1 MAGGASTSIVI
12 NIDTKQATNNID
24 NLEQRFAKLQET
36 VSKLGAEQYLTNEY
50 NELIKMSEIL
60 KKSAETAKT
69 TFDKITLFT
78 DMRSFLSSVENFNK
92 KIDETGAKVDKI
104 SNISFKVDN
113 IEFTS
118 KSVIENQ
125 LKKLQDICDKESK
138 KIKLNIGVENFAK
151 TNVKNI
157 VKEYKKN
164 LETEI
169 KKNIE
174 SGDFRATVP
183 LMYKYK
189 VISQGYNT
197 NNMNFND
204 IDTKREAAISKLTS
218 PDLKRFGLTEDQTNQ
233 IKSEWNKN
241 SQDLLATIENISNE
255 LTTKAQN
262 IKITSGKNGI
272 NIVDN
277 KSMNDT
283 ETQINELKQTI
294 SKAYDELL
302 DVFDVKNKEA
312 RTKTYDLSRLIVEKL
327 NQLKVLDPKAIN
339 LENITEAY
347 DRQINTEAILK
358 KANIMIS
365 EPDLLEYEDTED
377 KIGQYND
384 LLGLLKDLK
393 TAKGALSD
401 KSFSKIL
408 SDNNIN
414 VTDINN
420 KFKILHEG
428 FVQTNVDFN
437 ELLGNATEFQTLIG
451 EVFGNKYILPEFK
464 GTGTGSGSGSG
475 SGTGSGS
482 GDSDFDNAEVE
493 KLQQDYA
500 DLTAEVEKYKAQ
512 IAETT
517 AKLEEMKK
525 TQAESEGDKS
535 KIKELQA
542 SLDALNV
549 SYAEAQNKMKEYRS
563 ELAAYES
570 MSLVQD
576 ANGNNVNQEQYDK
589 LISDAKQ
596 TATELENTRNQ
607 LKMLQEQAAAGGSDE
622 YVVQLNNQLKSTEAM
637 LDKVTNELEY
647 MESSRNRWMDRAEMN
662 AVIDESG
669 QSVYQNDYDNIVAKL
684 SEMKTEAQNAKEELE
699 NLKATSVQLG
709 EGEQVAKTSDIEAVK
724 GLSEAVKNLQER
736 MTKAEEI
743 LQEVPKGRDG
753 LKKLSSQIQKMSGNF
768 NEDGSI
774 KSMGIS
780 AEALSEQLK
789 NLDAEF
795 DARIAKKIE
804 ELEKKSYKENQPKK
818 KFRLAESVK
827 SLKVVV
833 ERATPKDG
841 TEQVDNDI
849 KSAQQNTAVKTEE
862 ANKELYKETEKY
874 KTLSKAVQEYNDLTS
889 QKLDATA
896 YDARIER
903 LQKMQ
908 TLVASIIETV
918 EKYEGKASELSD
930 LTLKSKN
937 GNIGIQDT
945 VKLDELISKLK
956 AGESKN
962 VSKKEQTEQLKQDAQ
977 KYVDVVRDYNNKF
990 QSIISQKVS
999 SGKQFNSMKQQLN
1012 DLSNSIDTIMDKYDQ
1027 FKGQDFYSADFASY
1041 GEELRGRVK
1050 DSSLDLNEI
1059 TKFKGYEQEVLS
1071 IQLKY
1076 SESLQKQKKEQD
1088 AVAEAA
1094 RKKAEAEKE
1103 AVKAA
1108 EETTNEMSV
1117 AEKSREEQKR
1127 KALERQAAQSGAQNI
1142 VSSDSSVNN
1151 SPADNTTLSAILTEV
1166 KSINGKMGGT
1176 QSVDVNVGN
1185 SPNLKVDGAVSEI
1198 KAQSDAMEQAAEK
1211 EVAAIQRV
1219 ANEGKKQFRE
1229 ADMYYYES
1237 AKKNANN
1244 IYKATIDLSLE
1255 NGGDRTDE
1263 MYRIVNETNKDFFA
1277 NLRTMYD
1284 SAYESVKKIDDV
1296 IRKIGRDSS
1305 VSKIDIDDIPNES
1318 VTTLEKVKQL
1328 CEEGKSN
1335 TVEYISEVQK
1345 LFKLFDKYGT
1355 VFGNVKQSG
1364 AKNKA
1369 EYETWLRRSISEASN
1384 GKFDNDWFVDNLI
1397 NEQFYSASGT
1407 HRTLS
1412 DIISELFGDINYH
1425 SNKFDVKNYKKILD
1439 YYENNKERIHSQKS
1453 DYLSNNY
1460 VVVSFEEE
1468 IARINEDTNAINAN
1482 TEAKKENAQAGQVIT
1497 NTDNGMTPVSN
1508 ESTSSAISTEV
1519 QAASEASTAEVQ
1531 AFTTID
1537 DAVTGLTGH
1546 INTKTEAIRAEA
1558 TEMTNAAKSE
1568 VESISLIKKA
1578 VSDLATQIHNVPKVR
1593 IVGENDG
1600 KLNISANLTEEQI
1613 AVIHE
1618 KLKAAF
1624 SGEQAIPISFV
1635 PNVESLKQQ
1644 ITDALKN
1651 VPVEITNNNINKVI
1665 KVNKF
1670 KANSDGVEALR
1681 NSISS
1686 QLKNVKIQ
1694 SFDATTAAES
1704 VKETLSKVLDGV
1716 GLKFDTEKLGNEV
1729 REAVNSGV
1737 EAASAEQKPETS
1749 DNKAVRFKER
1759 ATNDIGKLRDKYA
1772 DKLQGQQL
1780 EVFKE
1785 RLNEIDN
1792 KIKEIKDDASN
1803 YTDENA
1809 QVIDKDIKQIE
1820 ALVNSFKEINNSEDK
1835 INLLIQKLKDS
1846 KNNIERRGAVA
1857 QPVVNNINSEMSAL
1871 EELKRSGQN
1880 LNVGNPA
1887 EVQAFIDKLHEADA
1901 TVASLQQSAK
1911 DIRVSTNTTASVA
1924 KLDSKFN
1931 DLLFKV
1937 DKFKRDNSKITSD
1950 KGISAQF
1957 DSLLRSI
1964 QTIEKSDV
1972 NFQRL
1977 RAQFDQLKATV
1988 QGKGL
1993 TGRSLGD
2000 ELKYIAEKIGIKA
2013 MLGNSIYRVIGAF
2026 RQMVGIVTELDT
2038 GMTTL
2043 RRVTEETEA
2052 TYRKFLK
2059 TAGDE
2064 AHELGSTVSGLV
2076 DSTGDFARLGYNIQ
2090 EANALAKNAVMYSNV
2105 GWLDIQTATADM
2117 TSTMKA
2123 FNIEA
2128 SDSIRI
2134 VDTFDILGKKLPLVT
2149 ISVKGWRHSRPSKDI
2164 VNHNIC
2170 VTTAGGVW

>member
-1 MAGGASTSIVI
+1 MAGNMLMINVGVNSKDAENSLASLEETLKNISKKDSDLKVGENLATEVENARKKYLDMIKMVNSTEGELQKAFAISGLKQTIADIEALNKKISETGAKIKPIELQSVMFDGKELFDIKGIDKSLNKFAKKLDKESNDAFANILTTNLGQQFFSKQKIELEKQLETDLKNLAKDFSQDKLEQYINKYLKIRSIDVAKNGKDKIATSGVTPKAITDLIDNKAISKQLAEGKIDVKAMFQKKATDVGFVKNMKDQIFSELMAFLNQNTDANTFGTKYTDAQMTEMTQGAKESKKQIKLLKEEFIGLINQYNGFNRNSKIELVLDTVARIESLRKELKGLGQDISEINNIEKQDEYKENLNTLKYTLIPDGNDDYYDEDFDTYLLKLKNDFNKLNNTNIQSIMSMNIGDEKKIEKLKENLTQIDELLIKTNSYDSIVP
-12 NIDTKQATNNID
+12 N
-24 NLEQRFAKLQET
+24 
-36 VSKLGAEQYLTNEY
+36 VSSEVIGD
-50 NELIKMSEIL
+50 IEIL
-60 KKSAETAKT
+60 KKQ
-69 TFDKITLFT
+69 
-78 DMRSFLSSVENFNK
+78 R
-92 KIDETGAKVDKI
+92 G
-104 SNISFKVDN
+104 
-113 IEFTS
+113 
-118 KSVIENQ
+118 
-125 LKKLQDICDKESK
+125 
-138 KIKLNIGVENFAK
+138 
-151 TNVKNI
+151 
-157 VKEYKKN
+157 
-164 LETEI
+164 
-169 KKNIE
+169 
-174 SGDFRATVP
+174 
-183 LMYKYK
+183 
-189 VISQGYNT
+189 
-197 NNMNFND
+197 
-204 IDTKREAAISKLTS
+204 
-218 PDLKRFGLTEDQTNQ
+218 Q
-233 IKSEWNKN
+233 II
-241 SQDLLATIENISNE
+241 A
-255 LTTKAQN
+255 
-262 IKITSGKNGI
+262 G
-272 NIVDN
+272 
-277 KSMNDT
+277 
-283 ETQINELKQTI
+283 LKQ
-294 SKAYDELL
+294 L
-302 DVFDVKNKEA
+302 
-312 RTKTYDLSRLIVEKL
+312 
-327 NQLKVLDPKAIN
+327 
-339 LENITEAY
+339 
-347 DRQINTEAILK
+347 
-358 KANIMIS
+358 
-365 EPDLLEYEDTED
+365 
-377 KIGQYND
+377 
-384 LLGLLKDLK
+384 
-393 TAKGALSD
+393 
-401 KSFSKIL
+401 
-408 SDNNIN
+408 
-414 VTDINN
+414 
-420 KFKILHEG
+420 
-428 FVQTNVDFN
+428 NVDVA
-437 ELLGNATEFQTLIG
+437 GVGIPMADYIAG
-451 EVFGNKYILPEFK
+451 GNK
-464 GTGTGSGSGSG
+464 GSGSSGSGNGSGSGNY
-475 SGTGSGS
+475 
-482 GDSDFDNAEVE
+482 DSSEVDALKTKLTETQTEAE
-493 KLQQDYA
+493 KLK
-500 DLTAEVEKYKAQ
+500 TA
-512 IAETT
+512 
-517 AKLEEMKK
+517 
-525 TQAESEGDKS
+525 
-535 KIKELQA
+535 
-542 SLDALNV
+542 LD
-549 SYAEAQNKMKEYRS
+549 S
-563 ELAAYES
+563 
-570 MSLVQD
+570 
-576 ANGNNVNQEQYDK
+576 AN
-589 LISDAKQ
+589 
-596 TATELENTRNQ
+596 TELEK
-607 LKMLQEQAAAGGSDE
+607 LKGLSSQSEND
-622 YVVQLNNQLKSTEAM
+622 NNKITTLTAQ
-637 LDKVTNELEY
+637 VNELTQKLTSAEEKKKAL
-647 MESSRNRWMDRAEMN
+647 ESQIASSGSMN
-662 AVIDESG
+662 NSSG
-669 QSVYQNDYDNIVAKL
+669 
-684 SEMKTEAQNAKEELE
+684 
-699 NLKATSVQLG
+699 SVQIG
-709 EGEQVAKTSDIEAVK
+709 EGEQVAKTSDLEAIK
-724 GLSEAVKNLQER
+724 ILSDSIKNLQDR
-736 MTKAEEI
+736 MSKAEEI
-743 LQEVPKGRDG
+743 LKEVPQGMDG
-753 LKKLSSQIQKMSGNF
+753 LKKLSSQIEKMSGNF

-774 KSMGIS
+774 KNMGVS

-795 DARIAKKIE
+795 DARITKKIE

-818 KFRLAESVK
+818 KFKLAESVK
-827 SLKVVV
+827 SLKVVA
-833 ERATPKDG
+833 EKATPKV
-841 TEQVDNDI
+841 EAQQVNIDI
-849 KSAQQNTAVKTEE
+849 KSAQQDAAVKTEE
-862 ANKELYKETEKY
+862 TTKELYKETEEY
-874 KTLSKAVQEYNDLTS
+874 KTLSKAVQEYNALTS

-908 TLVASIIETV
+908 ALVASIIETV
-918 EKYEGKASELSD
+918 EKYEGKASELSA

-945 VKLDELISKLK
+945 VRLDELMSKLK
-956 AGESKN
+956 AGEAKN
-962 VSKKEQTEQLKQDAQ
+962 VSKKEEATQAEQLKQDAQ

-1012 DLSNSIDTIMDKYDQ
+1012 DLANSIEAIMDKYNKL
-1027 FKGQDFYSADFASY
+1027 KGQDFYSADFAKY
-1041 GEELRGRVK
+1041 GNELWSKVK
-1050 DSSLDLNEI
+1050 DASLDLNEI
-1059 TKFKGYEQEVLS
+1059 TKYTKHEQEILN

-1076 SESLQKQKKEQD
+1076 SESLQRQKKEQD

-1103 AVKAA
+1103 AIKAA
-1108 EETTNEMSV
+1108 EEAENKMSV

-1127 KALERQAAQSGAQNI
+1127 KALEKQAAQNGTQNI
-1142 VSSDSSVNN
+1142 VSSDNSVNS
-1151 SPADNTTLSAILTEV
+1151 SPADNTTLSEILTEV
-1166 KSINGKMGGT
+1166 KSINAKMGGT

-1198 KAQSDAMEQAAEK
+1198 KAQSDVMEQAAEK

-1296 IRKIGRDSS
+1296 VRKIGKDSS

-1318 VTTLEKVKQL
+1318 VATLEKVKQL

-1369 EYETWLRRSISEASN
+1369 EYETWIRRSISEASN

-1397 NEQFYSASGT
+1397 NEQFYSTSNT

-1412 DIISELFGDINYH
+1412 DIISELFGDIKYH
-1425 SNKFDVKNYKKILD
+1425 SNKSDVKDYKKILD
-1439 YYENNKERIHSQKS
+1439 YYENNKERILSQRS

-1519 QAASEASTAEVQ
+1519 QAASEAATAEVQ
-1531 AFTTID
+1531 AFKTID
-1537 DAVTGLTGH
+1537 EAVTGLTGD

-1568 VESISLIKKA
+1568 VASISQIKQA

-1613 AVIHE
+1613 AVIRE

-1635 PNVESLKQQ
+1635 PNVEGLKQQ
-1644 ITDALKN
+1644 IADALKD

-1737 EAASAEQKPETS
+1737 EAASAEQKPEAS
-1749 DNKAVRFKER
+1749 DNKAVRFKEK

-1835 INLLIQKLKDS
+1835 INSLIQKLKDS
-1846 KNNIERRGAVA
+1846 KNNIEHRGAVA

-1887 EVQAFIDKLHEADA
+1887 EVEAFIDKLHEADS
-1901 TVASLQQSAK
+1901 TVESLQQSAK
-1911 DIRVSTNTTASVA
+1911 DIRVSTNATASVA

-1950 KGISAQF
+1950 KGIAAQF
-1957 DSLLRSI
+1957 DSLMRSI

-1977 RAQFDQLKATV
+1977 NAQFNQLKATV

-2013 MLGNSIYRVIGAF
+2013 LLGNSIYRVIGAF

-2052 TYRKFLK
+2052 TYRKFLS

-2064 AHELGSTVSGLV
+2064 AHELGSTVSNLV
-2076 DSTGDFARLGYNIQ
+2076 SSTGDFARLGYNIQ
-2090 EANALAKNAVMYSNV
+2090 ESSELAKNALMYSNV

-2123 FNIEA
+2123 FNITA
-2128 SDSIRI
+2128 QDSVKI
-2134 VDTFDILGKKLPLVT
+2134 VDVFDILGNKYAVT
-2149 ISVKGWRHSRPSKDI
+2149 AA
-2164 VNHNIC
+2164 NIGEGLKESASALA
-2170 VTTAGGVW
+2170 TANNSMEQSAAMITAITEITQDASGAGELRCPKMWKHIDESSYIG

>member
-312 RTKTYDLSRLIVEKL
+312 ITKKYDLSRLIVEKL

-437 ELLGNATEFQTLIG
+437 KLLGNATEFQTLIG

-512 IAETT
+512 ITETT

-563 ELAAYES
+563 ELATYES

-684 SEMKTEAQNAKEELE
+684 SEMKTEAQNAKDELE
-699 NLKATSVQLG
+699 KLKATSVQLG

-724 GLSEAVKNLQER
+724 GLSEAVKSLQER

-753 LKKLSSQIQKMSGNF
+753 LKKLSSQIKKMSGNF

-780 AEALSEQLK
+780 AETLSEQLK
-789 NLDAEF
+789 NLEAEF

-804 ELEKKSYKENQPKK
+804 EIEKKSYKENQPKK
-818 KFRLAESVK
+818 KFKLAESVK

-833 ERATPKDG
+833 EQATPKAG
-841 TEQVDNDI
+841 TKQIDNDI

-862 ANKELYKETEKY
+862 ANKELYKETEEY
-874 KTLSKAVQEYNDLTS
+874 RTLSKAVQEYNDLTS

-908 TLVASIIETV
+908 ALVASIIETV
-918 EKYEGKASELSD
+918 KKYEGKASELSE

-945 VKLDELISKLK
+945 VKLDELMSKLK
-956 AGESKN
+956 AGEAKN

-990 QSIISQKVS
+990 QSIISQKIS
-999 SGKQFNSMKQQLN
+999 SGKQFNSVKQQLN
-1012 DLSNSIDTIMDKYDQ
+1012 DLSNSIDAIMDKYDQ
-1027 FKGQDFYSADFASY
+1027 FKGQDFYSAEFASY
-1041 GEELRGRVK
+1041 GEKLRGTVK

-1059 TKFKGYEQEVLS
+1059 TKFKGYEQEILS

-1127 KALERQAAQSGAQNI
+1127 KALERQAAQSGTQNI
-1142 VSSDSSVNN
+1142 VSSDNSADT

-1185 SPNLKVDGAVSEI
+1185 SPNLKADGAVSEI

-1237 AKKNANN
+1237 VKRNANN
-1244 IYKATIDLSLE
+1244 IDKATIDLSLE

-1519 QAASEASTAEVQ
+1519 QAASEAATAEVQ
-1531 AFTTID
+1531 AFKTID
-1537 DAVTGLTGH
+1537 EAVTGLTGD

-1613 AVIHE
+1613 AVIRE

-1624 SGEQAIPISFV
+1624 SGEQAIPITFV
-1635 PNVESLKQQ
+1635 PNVEGLKQQ
-1644 ITDALKN
+1644 IADALKN

-1704 VKETLSKVLDGV
+1704 VKETLSKVLDGI
-1716 GLKFDTEKLGNEV
+1716 GLKFNTEKLGNEV

-1809 QVIDKDIKQIE
+1809 QVINKDIKQIE
-1820 ALVNSFKEINNSEDK
+1820 SLVN
-1835 INLLIQKLKDS
+1835 
-1846 KNNIERRGAVA
+1846 
-1857 QPVVNNINSEMSAL
+1857 
-1871 EELKRSGQN
+1871 
-1880 LNVGNPA
+1880 
-1887 EVQAFIDKLHEADA
+1887 
-1901 TVASLQQSAK
+1901 
-1911 DIRVSTNTTASVA
+1911 
-1924 KLDSKFN
+1924 
-1931 DLLFKV
+1931 
-1937 DKFKRDNSKITSD
+1937 
-1950 KGISAQF
+1950 
-1957 DSLLRSI
+1957 
-1964 QTIEKSDV
+1964 
-1972 NFQRL
+1972 
-1977 RAQFDQLKATV
+1977 
-1988 QGKGL
+1988 
-1993 TGRSLGD
+1993 
-2000 ELKYIAEKIGIKA
+2000 
-2013 MLGNSIYRVIGAF
+2013 
-2026 RQMVGIVTELDT
+2026 
-2038 GMTTL
+2038 
-2043 RRVTEETEA
+2043 
-2052 TYRKFLK
+2052 
-2059 TAGDE
+2059 
-2064 AHELGSTVSGLV
+2064 
-2076 DSTGDFARLGYNIQ
+2076 
-2090 EANALAKNAVMYSNV
+2090 
-2105 GWLDIQTATADM
+2105 
-2117 TSTMKA
+2117 
-2123 FNIEA
+2123 
-2128 SDSIRI
+2128 
-2134 VDTFDILGKKLPLVT
+2134 
-2149 ISVKGWRHSRPSKDI
+2149 
-2164 VNHNIC
+2164 
-2170 VTTAGGVW
+2170 

>member
-1 MAGGASTSIVI
+1 MAGNMLMINVGVNSKDAENSLASLEETLKNISKKDSDLKVGENLAAEVENARKKYLDMVKMVNSTEGELQKAFAISGLKQTIADVNALNKKIAETGAKIKPIELQSVMFDGKELFDIKGIDKSLDKFVKKLDKDSNDAFANILTTNLGQKFFSKQKNELEKQLETDLKDLAKDFSQDKLEQYINKYLKIRSIDVAKSGKDKIATSGVTPKAITDLIDNKAISKQLAEGKIDVKAMFQKKATDVGFVKNMKDQIFSELMVFLNQNTDANTFGTKYTDAQMTEMTQGAKESKKQIKLLKEEFIGLINQYNGFNRNSKIELVLDTVARIESLRKELKGLGQDISEINNIEKQDEYKENLNTLKYTLIPDGNDDYYDEDFDTYLLKLKNDFNKLNNTNIQSIMSMNIGDEKKIEKLKENLTQIDELLIKTNSYDSIVP
-12 NIDTKQATNNID
+12 N
-24 NLEQRFAKLQET
+24 
-36 VSKLGAEQYLTNEY
+36 VSSEVIGD
-50 NELIKMSEIL
+50 IEIL
-60 KKSAETAKT
+60 KKQ
-69 TFDKITLFT
+69 
-78 DMRSFLSSVENFNK
+78 R
-92 KIDETGAKVDKI
+92 G
-104 SNISFKVDN
+104 
-113 IEFTS
+113 
-118 KSVIENQ
+118 
-125 LKKLQDICDKESK
+125 
-138 KIKLNIGVENFAK
+138 
-151 TNVKNI
+151 
-157 VKEYKKN
+157 
-164 LETEI
+164 
-169 KKNIE
+169 
-174 SGDFRATVP
+174 
-183 LMYKYK
+183 
-189 VISQGYNT
+189 
-197 NNMNFND
+197 
-204 IDTKREAAISKLTS
+204 
-218 PDLKRFGLTEDQTNQ
+218 Q
-233 IKSEWNKN
+233 II
-241 SQDLLATIENISNE
+241 A
-255 LTTKAQN
+255 
-262 IKITSGKNGI
+262 G
-272 NIVDN
+272 
-277 KSMNDT
+277 
-283 ETQINELKQTI
+283 LKQ
-294 SKAYDELL
+294 L
-302 DVFDVKNKEA
+302 
-312 RTKTYDLSRLIVEKL
+312 
-327 NQLKVLDPKAIN
+327 
-339 LENITEAY
+339 
-347 DRQINTEAILK
+347 
-358 KANIMIS
+358 
-365 EPDLLEYEDTED
+365 
-377 KIGQYND
+377 
-384 LLGLLKDLK
+384 
-393 TAKGALSD
+393 
-401 KSFSKIL
+401 
-408 SDNNIN
+408 
-414 VTDINN
+414 
-420 KFKILHEG
+420 
-428 FVQTNVDFN
+428 NVDVV
-437 ELLGNATEFQTLIG
+437 GVGIPMADYIAG
-451 EVFGNKYILPEFK
+451 GNK
-464 GTGTGSGSGSG
+464 GSGGSG
-475 SGTGSGS
+475 SGTVSGS
-482 GDSDFDNAEVE
+482 GNYDSSEVDALKTKLTETQTEAE
-493 KLQQDYA
+493 KLK
-500 DLTAEVEKYKAQ
+500 TA
-512 IAETT
+512 
-517 AKLEEMKK
+517 
-525 TQAESEGDKS
+525 
-535 KIKELQA
+535 
-542 SLDALNV
+542 LD
-549 SYAEAQNKMKEYRS
+549 S
-563 ELAAYES
+563 
-570 MSLVQD
+570 
-576 ANGNNVNQEQYDK
+576 AN
-589 LISDAKQ
+589 
-596 TATELENTRNQ
+596 TELEK
-607 LKMLQEQAAAGGSDE
+607 LKGLSSQSENDNNKITMLTAQ
-622 YVVQLNNQLKSTEAM
+622 V
-637 LDKVTNELEY
+637 NELTQKLTSAEEKKKAL
-647 MESSRNRWMDRAEMN
+647 ESQIASSGSMN
-662 AVIDESG
+662 NSSG
-669 QSVYQNDYDNIVAKL
+669 
-684 SEMKTEAQNAKEELE
+684 
-699 NLKATSVQLG
+699 SVQLG
-709 EGEQVAKTSDIEAVK
+709 EGEQIAKTSNIEAVK
-724 GLSEAVKNLQER
+724 KLSDSIKNLQDR
-736 MTKAEEI
+736 MSKAEEI
-743 LQEVPKGRDG
+743 LKEVPQGMDG
-753 LKKLSSQIQKMSGNF
+753 LKKLSSQIEKMSGNF

-774 KSMGIS
+774 KNMGVS

-795 DARIAKKIE
+795 DARITKKIE

-818 KFRLAESVK
+818 KFKLAESVK
-827 SLKVVV
+827 SLKVVAEKAAPKV
-833 ERATPKDG
+833 EAK
-841 TEQVDNDI
+841 QVDNDV
-849 KSAQQNTAVKTEE
+849 KSAQQDATVKAEE
-862 ANKELYKETEKY
+862 ITKELYKETEEY
-874 KTLSKAVQEYNDLTS
+874 KALSKAVQEYNALTS

-903 LQKMQ
+903 MQKMQ
-908 TLVASIIETV
+908 ALVASIIETV
-918 EKYEGKASELSD
+918 EKYEGKASELSE

-945 VKLDELISKLK
+945 VKLDELMSKLK
-956 AGESKN
+956 AGEAKN
-962 VSKKEQTEQLKQDAQ
+962 ISKKEQTEQLKQDAQ

-1027 FKGQDFYSADFASY
+1027 FKGQDFYSAEFASY
-1041 GEELRGRVK
+1041 GEKLRGTVK

-1103 AVKAA
+1103 AVKVA
-1108 EETTNEMSV
+1108 EEAEEKMSV

-1127 KALERQAAQSGAQNI
+1127 KALERQAVQSGTQNI
-1142 VSSDSSVNN
+1142 VSSDNSADT

-1166 KSINGKMGGT
+1166 KSINGKMDT
-1176 QSVDVNVGN
+1176 SATKAGN
-1185 SPNLKVDGAVSEI
+1185 NASPNISAN
-1198 KAQSDAMEQAAEK
+1198 QSP
-1211 EVAAIQRV
+1211 
-1219 ANEGKKQFRE
+1219 
-1229 ADMYYYES
+1229 
-1237 AKKNANN
+1237 NN
-1244 IYKATIDLSLE
+1244 TPS
-1255 NGGDRTDE
+1255 
-1263 MYRIVNETNKDFFA
+1263 
-1277 NLRTMYD
+1277 
-1284 SAYESVKKIDDV
+1284 
-1296 IRKIGRDSS
+1296 
-1305 VSKIDIDDIPNES
+1305 S
-1318 VTTLEKVKQL
+1318 VTTP
-1328 CEEGKSN
+1328 
-1335 TVEYISEVQK
+1335 
-1345 LFKLFDKYGT
+1345 
-1355 VFGNVKQSG
+1355 
-1364 AKNKA
+1364 
-1369 EYETWLRRSISEASN
+1369 SISS
-1384 GKFDNDWFVDNLI
+1384 
-1397 NEQFYSASGT
+1397 
-1407 HRTLS
+1407 
-1412 DIISELFGDINYH
+1412 
-1425 SNKFDVKNYKKILD
+1425 
-1439 YYENNKERIHSQKS
+1439 
-1453 DYLSNNY
+1453 
-1460 VVVSFEEE
+1460 
-1468 IARINEDTNAINAN
+1468 
-1482 TEAKKENAQAGQVIT
+1482 
-1497 NTDNGMTPVSN
+1497 
-1508 ESTSSAISTEV
+1508 EV
-1519 QAASEASTAEVQ
+1519 QAASEAATAEVA
-1531 AFTTID
+1531 AFKTID
-1537 DAVTGLTGH
+1537 DAVTGLTGD

-1568 VESISLIKKA
+1568 VESISLIKQA

-1593 IVGENDG
+1593 IIGENDG

-1613 AVIHE
+1613 AVIRE
-1618 KLKAAF
+1618 KLKAVF

-1635 PNVESLKQQ
+1635 PNVEGLKQQ
-1644 ITDALKN
+1644 IADALKN

-1749 DNKAVRFKER
+1749 DNKAVRFKEK
-1759 ATNDIGKLRDKYA
+1759 ATNDIGKLRDKYT

-1820 ALVNSFKEINNSEDK
+1820 SLVNSFKEINNSEDK
-1835 INLLIQKLKDS
+1835 INSLIQKLKDS
-1846 KNNIERRGAVA
+1846 KNNIEHRGAVA

-1901 TVASLQQSAK
+1901 TVESLQQSAK
-1911 DIRVSTNTTASVA
+1911 DIRISTNATASVA

-1937 DKFKRDNSKITSD
+1937 DKFRRDNSKITSD

-1957 DSLLRSI
+1957 DSLMRSI

-2064 AHELGSTVSGLV
+2064 AHELGSTVSELV

>member
-50 NELIKMSEIL
+50 NELIKMSEVL

-174 SGDFRATVP
+174 SGDFQATIP

-204 IDTKREAAISKLTS
+204 IDTKRETAISKLTS
-218 PDLKRFGLTEDQTNQ
+218 ADLKRFELTEEQTNQ

-312 RTKTYDLSRLIVEKL
+312 RTKTYDLSKLIVEKL

-365 EPDLLEYEDTED
+365 EPDLSEYEDTED

-384 LLGLLKDLK
+384 LLLLLEDLK

-428 FVQTNVDFN
+428 FVQTNIDFN
-437 ELLGNATEFQTLIG
+437 ELSGSATEFQTLIG

-475 SGTGSGS
+475 SGTGNGS

-500 DLTAEVEKYKAQ
+500 DLTAEVEKYQAQ

-647 MESSRNRWMDRAEMN
+647 MESSRNRWMDRAEMY

-684 SEMKTEAQNAKEELE
+684 SEMKTEAQNAKDELE
-699 NLKATSVQLG
+699 KLKATSVQLG

-724 GLSEAVKNLQER
+724 GLSEAVKSLQDR

-743 LQEVPKGRDG
+743 LKEVPQGMDG

-789 NLDAEF
+789 NLEAEF

-804 ELEKKSYKENQPKK
+804 ELEKKSYKENQHKK

-827 SLKVVV
+827 SLKVVAAQ
-833 ERATPKDG
+833 ATPKAG
-841 TEQVDNDI
+841 TEQIDNDI

-862 ANKELYKETEKY
+862 ANKELYKETEEY
-874 KTLSKAVQEYNDLTS
+874 RTLSKAVQEYNDLTS

-908 TLVASIIETV
+908 ALVASIIETV
-918 EKYEGKASELSD
+918 EKYEGKASELSE

-945 VKLDELISKLK
+945 VKLDELMSKLK
-956 AGESKN
+956 AGEAKN

-977 KYVDVVRDYNNKF
+977 KYVDVIRDYNNKF

-1059 TKFKGYEQEVLS
+1059 TKFKGYEQEILS

-1103 AVKAA
+1103 AIKAA
-1108 EETTNEMSV
+1108 EEAENKMSV

-1127 KALERQAAQSGAQNI
+1127 KALERQAVQNGNQTSNI
-1142 VSSDSSVNN
+1142 N
-1151 SPADNTTLSAILTEV
+1151 SAPPDNATLSAILTEV
-1166 KSINGKMGGT
+1166 KSINGKM
-1176 QSVDVNVGN
+1176 DKPAKIEIANN
-1185 SPNLKVDGAVSEI
+1185 SPETFTDGDQSNL
-1198 KAQSDAMEQAAEK
+1198 DAYKKKSK
-1211 EVAAIQRV
+1211 EDQI
-1219 ANEGKKQFRE
+1219 
-1229 ADMYYYES
+1229 
-1237 AKKNANN
+1237 
-1244 IYKATIDLSLE
+1244 
-1255 NGGDRTDE
+1255 
-1263 MYRIVNETNKDFFA
+1263 A
-1277 NLRTMYD
+1277 NLWVNYGEDSIQLTKAKINSFSGTLNELIQAINYKLEDFKETISNEIQNPSGGYD
-1284 SAYESVKKIDDV
+1284 DERADGVLDSVQQLSGLLEMLKNSGINNAQKASFDSTAIDNILAEVKAISQKMDTSTTKASNNASPNISANQS
-1296 IRKIGRDSS
+1296 
-1305 VSKIDIDDIPNES
+1305 PNNTPSS
-1318 VTTLEKVKQL
+1318 VTTP
-1328 CEEGKSN
+1328 
-1335 TVEYISEVQK
+1335 
-1345 LFKLFDKYGT
+1345 
-1355 VFGNVKQSG
+1355 
-1364 AKNKA
+1364 
-1369 EYETWLRRSISEASN
+1369 SIS
-1384 GKFDNDWFVDNLI
+1384 
-1397 NEQFYSASGT
+1397 
-1407 HRTLS
+1407 
-1412 DIISELFGDINYH
+1412 SEI
-1425 SNKFDVKNYKKILD
+1425 
-1439 YYENNKERIHSQKS
+1439 
-1453 DYLSNNY
+1453 
-1460 VVVSFEEE
+1460 
-1468 IARINEDTNAINAN
+1468 
-1482 TEAKKENAQAGQVIT
+1482 
-1497 NTDNGMTPVSN
+1497 
-1508 ESTSSAISTEV
+1508 

-1537 DAVTGLTGH
+1537 DAVTGLTGD

-1558 TEMTNAAKSE
+1558 TEMKNAAKSE
-1568 VESISLIKKA
+1568 VESILLIKKA

-1613 AVIHE
+1613 AVIRE

-1635 PNVESLKQQ
+1635 PNIESLKQQ
-1644 ITDALKN
+1644 IADALKN
-1651 VPVEITNNNINKVI
+1651 VPIEITNNNINKVI

-1749 DNKAVRFKER
+1749 DNKAVKFKEK
-1759 ATNDIGKLRDKYA
+1759 ATNDIGKLRDKYS

-1820 ALVNSFKEINNSEDK
+1820 SLVNSFKEINNSEDK
-1835 INLLIQKLKDS
+1835 INSLIQKLKDS
-1846 KNNIERRGAVA
+1846 KNNIEHRGAVA

-1901 TVASLQQSAK
+1901 TVESLQQSAK
-1911 DIRVSTNTTASVA
+1911 DIRVSTNATASVA

-1937 DKFKRDNSKITSD
+1937 DKFRRDNSKITSD

-1957 DSLLRSI
+1957 DSLMRSI

>member
-1 MAGGASTSIVI
+1 MINVGVNSKDAENSLASLEETLKNISKKDADLKVGENLATEVENARKKYLDMVKMVNSTEGELQKAFAISGLKQTIADVNALNKKIAETGAKIKPIELQSVMFDGKELFDIKGIDKSLDKFAKKLDKDSNDAFANILTTNLGQKFFSKQKNELEKQLETDLKDLAKDFSQDKLEQYINKYLKIRAIDVAKSGKDKIATSGVTPKAITDLIDNKAISKQLAEGKIDVKAMFQKKATDVGFVKNMKDQIFSELMVFLNQNTDANTFGTKYTDAQMTEMTQGAKESKKQIKLLKEEFIGLINQYNGFNRNSKIELVLDTVARIESLRKELKGLGQDISEINNIKKQDEYKENLNTLKYTLIPDGNDDYYDEDFDTYLLKLKNDFNKLNNTNIQNIMSMNIGDEKKIEKLKENLTQIDELLIKTNSYDSIVP
-12 NIDTKQATNNID
+12 N
-24 NLEQRFAKLQET
+24 
-36 VSKLGAEQYLTNEY
+36 VSSEVIGD
-50 NELIKMSEIL
+50 IEIL
-60 KKSAETAKT
+60 KKQREQ
-69 TFDKITLFT
+69 I
-78 DMRSFLSSVENFNK
+78 
-92 KIDETGAKVDKI
+92 I
-104 SNISFKVDN
+104 S
-113 IEFTS
+113 
-118 KSVIENQ
+118 
-125 LKKLQDICDKESK
+125 
-138 KIKLNIGVENFAK
+138 G
-151 TNVKNI
+151 
-157 VKEYKKN
+157 
-164 LETEI
+164 
-169 KKNIE
+169 
-174 SGDFRATVP
+174 
-183 LMYKYK
+183 
-189 VISQGYNT
+189 
-197 NNMNFND
+197 
-204 IDTKREAAISKLTS
+204 
-218 PDLKRFGLTEDQTNQ
+218 
-233 IKSEWNKN
+233 
-241 SQDLLATIENISNE
+241 
-255 LTTKAQN
+255 
-262 IKITSGKNGI
+262 
-272 NIVDN
+272 
-277 KSMNDT
+277 
-283 ETQINELKQTI
+283 LKQ
-294 SKAYDELL
+294 L
-302 DVFDVKNKEA
+302 
-312 RTKTYDLSRLIVEKL
+312 
-327 NQLKVLDPKAIN
+327 
-339 LENITEAY
+339 
-347 DRQINTEAILK
+347 
-358 KANIMIS
+358 
-365 EPDLLEYEDTED
+365 
-377 KIGQYND
+377 
-384 LLGLLKDLK
+384 
-393 TAKGALSD
+393 
-401 KSFSKIL
+401 
-408 SDNNIN
+408 
-414 VTDINN
+414 
-420 KFKILHEG
+420 
-428 FVQTNVDFN
+428 NVDVA
-437 ELLGNATEFQTLIG
+437 GVGIPMADYIAG
-451 EVFGNKYILPEFK
+451 GNK
-464 GTGTGSGSGSG
+464 GSGGSG
-475 SGTGSGS
+475 SGTISGS
-482 GDSDFDNAEVE
+482 GNYDSSEVDALKTKLTEAQTEAE
-493 KLQQDYA
+493 KL
-500 DLTAEVEKYKAQ
+500 
-512 IAETT
+512 
-517 AKLEEMKK
+517 K
-525 TQAESEGDKS
+525 T
-535 KIKELQA
+535 
-542 SLDALNV
+542 ALN
-549 SYAEAQNKMKEYRS
+549 S
-563 ELAAYES
+563 
-570 MSLVQD
+570 
-576 ANGNNVNQEQYDK
+576 AN
-589 LISDAKQ
+589 
-596 TATELENTRNQ
+596 TELEK
-607 LKMLQEQAAAGGSDE
+607 LKGLSSQSENDNNKITMLTAQ
-622 YVVQLNNQLKSTEAM
+622 V
-637 LDKVTNELEY
+637 NELTQKLNSAEEKKKAL
-647 MESSRNRWMDRAEMN
+647 ESQIASSGSMN
-662 AVIDESG
+662 NS
-669 QSVYQNDYDNIVAKL
+669 SN
-684 SEMKTEAQNAKEELE
+684 
-699 NLKATSVQLG
+699 SVQLG
-709 EGEQVAKTSDIEAVK
+709 EGEQVAKTSDLEAIK
-724 GLSEAVKNLQER
+724 LLSDSIKNLQDR
-736 MTKAEEI
+736 MSKAEEI
-743 LQEVPKGRDG
+743 LKEVPQGMDG
-753 LKKLSSQIQKMSGNF
+753 LKKLSSQIEKMSGNF

-780 AEALSEQLK
+780 AETLSEQLK

-804 ELEKKSYKENQPKK
+804 ELEKKSYKENQPKQ
-818 KFRLAESVK
+818 KFKLAESVK
-827 SLKVVV
+827 SLKVVAAQTAPKV
-833 ERATPKDG
+833 EVQ
-841 TEQVDNDI
+841 QVNNDI
-849 KSAQQNTAVKTEE
+849 KSAQQDATVKAEE
-862 ANKELYKETEKY
+862 ITKELYKETEEY
-874 KTLSKAVQEYNDLTS
+874 KALSKAVQEYNALTS

-903 LQKMQ
+903 MQKMQ
-908 TLVASIIETV
+908 ALVASIIETV
-918 EKYEGKASELSD
+918 EKYEGKASELSE

-945 VKLDELISKLK
+945 VKLDELMSKLK
-956 AGESKN
+956 AGEAKN
-962 VSKKEQTEQLKQDAQ
+962 ISKKEQTEQLKQDAQ

-1012 DLSNSIDTIMDKYDQ
+1012 DLSNSIDAIMDKYDQ
-1027 FKGQDFYSADFASY
+1027 FKGQDFYSAEFASY
-1041 GEELRGRVK
+1041 GEKLRGTVK

-1059 TKFKGYEQEVLS
+1059 TKFKGYEQEILS

-1108 EETTNEMSV
+1108 EETANEMSV

-1127 KALERQAAQSGAQNI
+1127 KALERQAVQSGTQNI
-1142 VSSDSSVNN
+1142 VSSDNSADT

-1166 KSINGKMGGT
+1166 KSINGKMDT
-1176 QSVDVNVGN
+1176 SATKAGN
-1185 SPNLKVDGAVSEI
+1185 NASPNISAN
-1198 KAQSDAMEQAAEK
+1198 QSP
-1211 EVAAIQRV
+1211 
-1219 ANEGKKQFRE
+1219 
-1229 ADMYYYES
+1229 
-1237 AKKNANN
+1237 NN
-1244 IYKATIDLSLE
+1244 TPS
-1255 NGGDRTDE
+1255 
-1263 MYRIVNETNKDFFA
+1263 
-1277 NLRTMYD
+1277 
-1284 SAYESVKKIDDV
+1284 
-1296 IRKIGRDSS
+1296 
-1305 VSKIDIDDIPNES
+1305 S
-1318 VTTLEKVKQL
+1318 VTTP
-1328 CEEGKSN
+1328 
-1335 TVEYISEVQK
+1335 
-1345 LFKLFDKYGT
+1345 
-1355 VFGNVKQSG
+1355 
-1364 AKNKA
+1364 
-1369 EYETWLRRSISEASN
+1369 SISS
-1384 GKFDNDWFVDNLI
+1384 
-1397 NEQFYSASGT
+1397 
-1407 HRTLS
+1407 
-1412 DIISELFGDINYH
+1412 
-1425 SNKFDVKNYKKILD
+1425 
-1439 YYENNKERIHSQKS
+1439 
-1453 DYLSNNY
+1453 
-1460 VVVSFEEE
+1460 
-1468 IARINEDTNAINAN
+1468 
-1482 TEAKKENAQAGQVIT
+1482 
-1497 NTDNGMTPVSN
+1497 
-1508 ESTSSAISTEV
+1508 EV
-1519 QAASEASTAEVQ
+1519 QAASEAATAEVA
-1531 AFTTID
+1531 AFKTID
-1537 DAVTGLTGH
+1537 DAVTGLTGD

-1568 VESISLIKKA
+1568 VESISLIKQA

-1613 AVIHE
+1613 AVIRE

-1644 ITDALKN
+1644 IADALKD

-1737 EAASAEQKPETS
+1737 EAASAEQKPEAS
-1749 DNKAVRFKER
+1749 DNKAVRFKEK

-1820 ALVNSFKEINNSEDK
+1820 SLVNSFKEINNSEDK
-1835 INLLIQKLKDS
+1835 INSLIQKLKDS

-1871 EELKRSGQN
+1871 EELRRSGQN

-1901 TVASLQQSAK
+1901 TVESLQQSAK
-1911 DIRVSTNTTASVA
+1911 DIRVSTNATASVS

-1950 KGISAQF
+1950 KGISAQV
-1957 DSLLRSI
+1957 DSLMRSI

-2064 AHELGSTVSGLV
+2064 AHELGSTVSELV